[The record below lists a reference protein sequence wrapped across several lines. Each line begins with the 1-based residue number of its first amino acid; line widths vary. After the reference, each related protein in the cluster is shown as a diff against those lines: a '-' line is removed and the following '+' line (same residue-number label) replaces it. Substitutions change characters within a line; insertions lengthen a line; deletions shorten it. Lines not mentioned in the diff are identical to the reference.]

1 MILLTDLLFLD
12 QSQFQ
17 YNPDYKV
24 RWTRCA
30 WHLKVIQSLSLTL
43 VLRVIVHAELGAV
56 H

>member
-24 RWTRCA
+24 CSA
-30 WHLKVIQSLSLTL
+30 VLLLWHL
-43 VLRVIVHAELGAV
+43 RPYH
-56 H
+56 